1 MLNQE
6 TEIPHKM
13 LVEWRSSGFISGEE
27 IAFRSG
33 DLIVAE
39 NVITKVRR
47 IINPTITE
55 SSSNKRV
62 LKG

>member
-1 MLNQE
+1 MSQE
-6 TEIPHKM
+6 KEVPHKI
-13 LVEWRSSGFISGEE
+13 LVEWRSAGFISSEE

-39 NVITKVRR
+39 NVVTKARR
-47 IINPTITE
+47 IISPTITE

>member
-1 MLNQE
+1 MSQE
-6 TEIPHKM
+6 KEVPHKT
-13 LVEWRSSGFISGEE
+13 LVEWRSTGFISSEE

-39 NVITKVRR
+39 NVITKARR
-47 IINPTITE
+47 IISPTITE